1 MPRFEAAAGGARRSV
16 SESRAAAAVPACLF
30 ACLLPG
36 AGHLYLR
43 RRGRGL
49 LYLGALLSLFFL
61 GLAKQAGLS
70 PHWSFLDDPL
80 AFIVSA
86 GQLAMGLPYYVARSL
101 GLGVGRVTAPTYE
114 YGLTFTAVA
123 GLLNVLV
130 VLDAY
135 DIAVGR
141 KA

>member
-1 MPRFEAAAGGARRSV
+1 V
-16 SESRAAAAVPACLF
+16 TESRAASAVPACLF

-36 AGHLYLR
+36 AGHLYLGR
-43 RRGRGL
+43 RFVGL
-49 LYLGALLSLFFL
+49 LYLGALLALFGL
-61 GLAKQAGLS
+61 GLAMHAGLS
-70 PHWSFLDDPL
+70 PHWSFFEDPL

-86 GQLAMGLPYYVARSL
+86 GQLAIGLPYYVARSL
-101 GLGVGRVTAPTYE
+101 GYGSGSVTAPTYE

-141 KA
+141 RAEA